1 MSPISPISIT
11 VADKPYTN
19 RGSWPVHPR
28 VMAYWIA
35 YFAHRLITM
44 LDDETISTNTLR
56 EWLGELSED
65 LKQLALLDGQLDE
78 VNQDRARHLAD
89 AMQAFI
95 FHEGPD
101 PNEDAALRALCDPD
115 WSDIF
120 PPAAS

>member
-1 MSPISPISIT
+1 MSPISPISID

-19 RGSWPVHPR
+19 RGSLPVHPR

-35 YFAHRLITM
+35 YFAHRLTTV
-44 LDDETISTNTLR
+44 LDDESISMNILR
-56 EWLGELSED
+56 EWLSEMSED
-65 LKQLALLDGQLDE
+65 LKQLALLDGQLDDT
-78 VNQDRARHLAD
+78 NHDRARHLAD

-101 PNEDAALRALCDPD
+101 PDEDPALRALCDPD

-120 PPAAS
+120 PPAVS